1 MRGSDRLRDHR
12 ISDVSPFEKGH
23 IGRRH
28 TGTVWILILCR
39 KLCSRNGILP
49 EERQKRTFT
58 VLTESAWTESYTT
71 AMSAVHSVFSAW
83 WHFMFWSGKEICL
96 ALKAKLLSVAGCGV
110 TLVLFA
116 RITAP
121 YLNNQSFVRKYMG
134 MLVTFVKTNA
144 KSVTFK
150 GDHVSSGV
158 ILFGVVALIL
168 FLLILFLCQK
178 KKGYQACALT
188 LLVSVLLF
196 GYNVTN
202 ITISESNTREAR
214 ISSASN
220 LILSFGDIYK
230 EYSYVWTEK
239 KQRHRSNRIRCV

>member
-1 MRGSDRLRDHR
+1 MDRIVYDRYVCCAFGVLCMVALYVLVWKRDL
-12 ISDVSPFEKGH
+12 F
-23 IGRRH
+23 
-28 TGTVWILILCR
+28 
-39 KLCSRNGILP
+39 GI
-49 EERQKRTFT
+49 
-58 VLTESAWTESYTT
+58 
-71 AMSAVHSVFSAW
+71 
-83 WHFMFWSGKEICL
+83 
-96 ALKAKLLSVAGCGV
+96 KAKLLSVAGCGV

-230 EYSYVWTEK
+230 EYLFQGIYLPVFVTPEQETILTGHQKPILLLDRKNSGTDQIVSGASDGLSSDQQK
-239 KQRHRSNRIRCV
+239 LSGF

>member
-1 MRGSDRLRDHR
+1 M
-12 ISDVSPFEKGH
+12 
-23 IGRRH
+23 
-28 TGTVWILILCR
+28 
-39 KLCSRNGILP
+39 
-49 EERQKRTFT
+49 
-58 VLTESAWTESYTT
+58 
-71 AMSAVHSVFSAW
+71 
-83 WHFMFWSGKEICL
+83 
-96 ALKAKLLSVAGCGV
+96 AGCGV

-144 KSVTFK
+144 KKRDIQRRSCIKRGNPVWRCGTDPVFIDPVSV
-150 GDHVSSGV
+150 SE
-158 ILFGVVALIL
+158 
-168 FLLILFLCQK
+168 

-230 EYSYVWTEK
+230 RIFLCMDRK